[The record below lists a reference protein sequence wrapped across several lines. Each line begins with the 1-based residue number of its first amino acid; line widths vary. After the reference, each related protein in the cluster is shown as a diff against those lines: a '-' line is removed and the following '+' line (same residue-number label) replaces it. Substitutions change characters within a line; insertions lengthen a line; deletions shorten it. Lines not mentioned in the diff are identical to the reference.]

1 MSSYTLLVPVDADKD
16 RAQAQV
22 EYVTSIPDAAVS
34 VRVVL
39 LYVYSTIDG
48 GDSGKERLRDHME
61 QPDSVTTTQKQLT
74 DEDIEVE
81 IKEKEGEIAE
91 TILTVARELQPNGI
105 VLAGRKRSPV
115 GKAIFGSVT
124 QKVILNA
131 DFPVTVID

>member
-1 MSSYTLLVPVDADKD
+1 MNSYTLLVPVDTNED

-22 EYVTSIPDAAVS
+22 EYVTSIPDAAAS
-34 VRVVL
+34 VRVIL

-48 GDSGKERLRDHME
+48 ADTGKERLRDHME
-61 QPDSVTTTQKQLT
+61 RPDSVAVTQEQLAGRG
-74 DEDIEVE
+74 ISVE
-81 IKEKEGEIAE
+81 IYEKEGKIAE
-91 TILTVARELQPNGI
+91 TIITVAGELQPDGI

-131 DFPVTVID
+131 DYPVTVVN